1 MGQLQKF
8 TKLLL
13 KQSQSNFGYVSI
25 PKDPN
30 IVLNYEKAKYC
41 DVTFRD
47 KSGLDEQI
55 SRSGP
60 VQPMMTDN
68 FYEIDEIDE
77 IQLLNFHLLFTRFRL
92 LWHLAAKN

>member
-47 KSGLDEQI
+47 KSGLDEQK
-55 SRSGP
+55 SRSKLEWHDFQKVLRNGCK
-60 VQPMMTDN
+60 M
-68 FYEIDEIDE
+68 FWWY
-77 IQLLNFHLLFTRFRL
+77 
-92 LWHLAAKN
+92 LWVPKVVTQSLSARA

>member
-30 IVLNYEKAKYC
+30 IVLNYEKAKYSNPSVC
-41 DVTFRD
+41 TTLDLYEFDLYELFLLTKTFD
-47 KSGLDEQI
+47 L
-55 SRSGP
+55 
-60 VQPMMTDN
+60 
-68 FYEIDEIDE
+68 YECHSICTS
-77 IQLLNFHLLFTRFRL
+77 F
-92 LWHLAAKN
+92 

>member
-55 SRSGP
+55 SRSAF
-60 VQPMMTDN
+60 VSCLLTFLLTD
-68 FYEIDEIDE
+68 F
-77 IQLLNFHLLFTRFRL
+77 QLFVYNLNFR
-92 LWHLAAKN
+92 AKFEFLSF

>member
-68 FYEIDEIDE
+68 FYEIDEI
-77 IQLLNFHLLFTRFRL
+77 
-92 LWHLAAKN
+92 